1 MISSSSVKLWLE
13 GGPNGDDT
21 KGEEERAAKGN
32 EPDCPMSHLQRAC
45 CCTSGV
51 ILPLVLGGRAHF
63 LNADDYSLCQYWTD
77 IFGSYGNMLFPASLP
92 GRALPILLYKNH
104 IQFIFYFTALWSSV
118 LLLLPGFLQKRHH
131 QELCMRQG

>member
-51 ILPLVLGGRAHF
+51 ILPLVLGGCTHF
-63 LNADDYSLCQYWTD
+63 LNADDYSLCQYWTN
-77 IFGSYGNMLFPASLP
+77 IFGSNGNMLFPASLP
-92 GRALPILLYKNH
+92 GMALPILLYKND
-104 IQFIFYFTALWSSV
+104 
-118 LLLLPGFLQKRHH
+118 
-131 QELCMRQG
+131 